1 MPIARALTPCTLH
14 RDVRCSINN
23 GTSSEHGCIA
33 GNHAPFGTCTIWWQS
48 SGLRLGM
55 PPPTSL
61 PRPSRRSRSKSGRPA
76 CHAKKPFSMQQRSC
90 LRSLVPLLPLRL
102 LSGGR
107 PLRKPPQTRRHLHA
121 SRGAGQRGAVRPVHQ
136 DRPAGKKRVRR
147 TSHQMN
153 EALEQEARHAQEFK
167 AAHKKATPEQK
178 ALLLAELQK

>member
-1 MPIARALTPCTLH
+1 MGRQASMAALRGTMHPSAPVQSGGKAADYAWECRRRRVCRGRHVGAGAKAAVRHVTP
-14 RDVRCSINN
+14 
-23 GTSSEHGCIA
+23 
-33 GNHAPFGTCTIWWQS
+33 
-48 SGLRLGM
+48 
-55 PPPTSL
+55 
-61 PRPSRRSRSKSGRPA
+61 RSHS
-76 CHAKKPFSMQQRSC
+76 FSMQQRSC